1 MPEARVTAR
10 ISAVV
15 RATGLVLM
23 LAGCSQA
30 PQLKLPEVPTAA
42 GWREAGSAGMTQAG
56 PPLVADTWWTIYG
69 DAELDALQQRLLAD
83 SPDLAAALA
92 RHDQARAASDL
103 LRASQFPS
111 IGAQASLQ
119 RNRQSERRPLRVLG
133 PTSPDYY
140 NAGTLGLAIDYEV
153 DVWGRIRDQVAGA
166 QAQRL
171 AAQADLAAAR
181 LSLQAMLADSLIVL
195 RGLDRDIALLGE
207 AETAYAR
214 AVDLVRRRH
223 EGGAS
228 SGLDLARAQAQ
239 LQAARSQ
246 QRQSRAQRAL
256 VEHAIASLLGQSA
269 STFSIAARPLGAETP
284 ALRAATAE
292 SRLPAIPVDLPSTL
306 LQRRPDIVA
315 ARQRVAAAT
324 ASVGVASAAWFP
336 AITLN
341 ALVGYQSSD
350 FSQLLGAPNL
360 FWALG
365 PTMLAN
371 VFDGGRRR
379 SEEARVRAVLD
390 ETGARYKAT
399 VLTAFQQVEDNLALL
414 DHYGSAL
421 ADEQVGVA
429 AAERALTIA
438 THRYQ
443 QGAASYLE
451 VITAQTTA
459 LQARRSAADLAT
471 RERRASVQL
480 VRALGG
486 GWEQGALASAPLP
499 SERSVAPALPVAEAT
514 TPRPADAAASR
525 R

>member
-1 MPEARVTAR
+1 MSIGPSAK

-15 RATGLVLM
+15 RATGLALM

-42 GWREAGSAGMTQAG
+42 GWREAGPAGMTKVGQ
-56 PPLVADTWWTIYG
+56 PLVADTWWTIYG

-195 RGLDRDIALLGE
+195 RGLDRDIALLSE

-269 STFSIAARPLGAETP
+269 STFSIAARIE
-284 ALRAATAE
+284 TAE
-292 SRLPAIPVDLPSTL
+292 SPLPAIPAIPVKLPSTL

-486 GWEQGALASAPLP
+486 GWEQGALASAPPP
-499 SERSVAPALPVAEAT
+499 SARAVAPVLPVAEPT
-514 TPRPADAAASR
+514 TPPPADATASR